1 MKAESGKWHP
11 EGELNT
17 LKKEKNAVKRV
28 ERLPKAVA
36 SLSTFLFALS
46 AMLSCSNDMKDIQQF
61 QRQAPPDQ
69 EIVDA
74 HIWRSEEGKLQMELD
89 APRIVQYRKPD
100 TRTIYPKGVELRFYN
115 GQRQLQTFIRA
126 DKATSYDDKNIITA
140 KDSVVV
146 IDYDNGDTI
155 YLEDIVWKSDE
166 DIIYSNHPVRAVNG
180 NRVTYGDGFV
190 RDANMTNMRITHKRG
205 IIEFEE

>member
-1 MKAESGKWHP
+1 MKAESRKW
-11 EGELNT
+11 
-17 LKKEKNAVKRV
+17 KV
-28 ERLPKAVA
+28 ERLPKTVA
-36 SLSTFLFALS
+36 SLPSFLFALS
-46 AMLSCSNDMKDIQQF
+46 TLLSCSNDMKDINQF

-74 HIWRSEEGKLQMELD
+74 HIWRSDEGRLQLELD
-89 APRIVQYRKPD
+89 APSIVQYKKPD
-100 TRTIYPKGVELRFYN
+100 TRTIYPKGVELRFYDD
-115 GQRQLQTFIRA
+115 QRHLQTFIRA
-126 DKATSYDDKNIITA
+126 NKATSYDDKNIITA

-146 IDYDNGDTI
+146 IDYTNGDTI

-190 RDANMTNMRITHKRG
+190 SNADMTNLRITRQRG